1 MSCNCL
7 SVVGLAA
14 VIAGDRRRGGFVQCP
29 DRESWRDCGI
39 VKGEIA
45 RSYRGCPPVVDCR
58 VGDMFGDRVSNRPLD
73 QKRRLVLRLCMGIPA
88 PSHEARPTSGLAL
101 RPCVA
106 RSQAPHANAVRPS
119 ASSNWQ
125 FSPAWQPP
133 VSTTHCTAHFVP
145 PTAHWDSLPS
155 LASASHRIASREAD
169 PLDVNPLPLSS
180 TGPTASSTLIS
191 SAERET
197 RPTYHPPITRRGT
210 AGRQPFTSPIRGP
223 RPSSRLSSMD
233 SRRQPLL

>member
-1 MSCNCL
+1 M
-7 SVVGLAA
+7 
-14 VIAGDRRRGGFVQCP
+14 
-29 DRESWRDCGI
+29 
-39 VKGEIA
+39 
-45 RSYRGCPPVVDCR
+45 VDCR

-73 QKRRLVLRLCMGIPA
+73 QKRRLILRLCMGIPA
-88 PSHEARPTSGLAL
+88 PSHEAGPTSGLAL

-119 ASSNWQ
+119 ASSSWR
-125 FSPAWQPP
+125 FPPAWQPP
-133 VSTTHCTAHFVP
+133 VSTPHCTAHFVP

-169 PLDVNPLPLSS
+169 PLDVNPLPLSM

-191 SAERET
+191 SADRET
-197 RPTYHPPITRRGT
+197 RPTYYPPITRRGT

-223 RPSSRLSSMD
+223 RPSSRLSSVD